1 MISLKCGLPNVP
13 SGASF
18 DDHPAPCIVD
28 RVRRAE
34 PALGHLAPSR
44 ITAFVAFCW
53 ECLAQGT
60 ENTML
65 VSSVIRF
72 AVGAAAMLPI
82 LAVSGI
88 SHVLWVLCACHK
100 LSKQYGS
107 ESVGASESES

>member
-1 MISLKCGLPNVP
+1 
-13 SGASF
+13 
-18 DDHPAPCIVD
+18 
-28 RVRRAE
+28 
-34 PALGHLAPSR
+34 
-44 ITAFVAFCW
+44 
-53 ECLAQGT
+53 
-60 ENTML
+60 ML